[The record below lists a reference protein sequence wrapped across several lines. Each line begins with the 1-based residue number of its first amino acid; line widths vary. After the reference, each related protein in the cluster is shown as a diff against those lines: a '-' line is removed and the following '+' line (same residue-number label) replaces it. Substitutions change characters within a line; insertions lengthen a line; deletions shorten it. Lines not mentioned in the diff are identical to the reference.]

1 MIHVPD
7 RPDIQMRLV
16 TIKFLFSHRCLLKKY
31 FISIRNK
38 TKALDQGRTDD
49 LILTK
54 DALCQLSYEGV
65 HERETGF
72 EPAA

>member
-1 MIHVPD
+1 MSRQHG
-7 RPDIQMRLV
+7 
-16 TIKFLFSHRCLLKKY
+16 
-31 FISIRNK
+31 
-38 TKALDQGRTDD
+38 TKALDQNRTDD

-72 EPAA
+72 EPAAYSLEGYSSSQLSYSRIP